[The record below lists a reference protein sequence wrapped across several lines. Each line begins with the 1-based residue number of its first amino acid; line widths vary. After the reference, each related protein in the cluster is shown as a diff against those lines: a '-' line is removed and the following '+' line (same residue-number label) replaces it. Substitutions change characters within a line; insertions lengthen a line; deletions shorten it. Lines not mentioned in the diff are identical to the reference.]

1 VQQFAVENGG
11 SSPTKSRYCDP
22 SNPAA
27 LMTG

>member
-11 SSPTKSRYCDP
+11 SSSMENRYCDP